1 MLYMLKRPNLYI
13 VDENNG
19 TKIMRSC
26 ISKKYNINFSS
37 SNKYID
43 FELENHI

>member
-1 MLYMLKRPNLYI
+1 MLKRPNLYI

-26 ISKKYNINFSS
+26 TRNISKKYNINFSS